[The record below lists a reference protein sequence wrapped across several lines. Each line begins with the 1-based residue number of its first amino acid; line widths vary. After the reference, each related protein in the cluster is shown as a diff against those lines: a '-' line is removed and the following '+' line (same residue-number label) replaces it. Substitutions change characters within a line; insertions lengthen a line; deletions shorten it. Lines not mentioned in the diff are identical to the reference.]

1 MRTPS
6 ISKAT
11 PNLAIQ
17 AQQPHTTVVLS
28 LAVDQFLDYL
38 ELLLPFSLTKL
49 MIQECLQEREKN
61 TDVIPQAK
69 SKEKK
74 NEVINKRRT
83 GWRGLKED
91 EGGRSF
97 SVSL

>member
-1 MRTPS
+1 
-6 ISKAT
+6 
-11 PNLAIQ
+11 
-17 AQQPHTTVVLS
+17 
-28 LAVDQFLDYL
+28 
-38 ELLLPFSLTKL
+38 